1 MKRSSSLSNAKDCLV
16 IRAAPLLH
24 TEIEFTL
31 IMGKQAKHS
40 RSFGLDI
47 FLLASQSSREVSVP
61 LAADE
66 GLQPRL
72 LLLALREL
80 EIMLCVIRAADLR
93 EYRITIRPAFVS
105 VVEAGDAL
113 ALRNKRGRTL
123 HTSSLWTHTL

>member
-105 VVEAGDAL
+105 VVEAEDAL
-113 ALRNKRGRTL
+113 ALRKKRGRAL